1 MIKSINKCMKGCE
14 IPPLVGLIVVLLI
27 SQLAFA
33 LQINPTS
40 ISESLDY
47 GKTKTVSLNVTNDL
61 NETKTLT
68 IYSSDTT
75 IVQVGATS
83 LTLSPYQSAKINI
96 FLIGSKVGQYTTN
109 IYIGDT
115 TIPVSLTISPT
126 STTSAIGDLEPSLTK
141 ARIVVEAN
149 IQSSMLLSFRNKY
162 LEPVELRDIYIEG
175 SITTAEGMKPLGW
188 SGKLKTLEP
197 GEDLTI
203 TILLDTRGVTLG
215 TYPVSLSLIAYKGS
229 EKIVKKVD
237 FEILITPQLQLIK
250 EGTIV
255 IEYLPLKPI
264 PSSLVSVTLKDE
276 SGKIIDGS
284 AKVTVFDLK
293 GNQLSSFDYSAP
305 FKVEADKKYC
315 VKAEAPYRKS
325 SEKCFEV
332 VYKTLYIKLTPEKP
346 APNETVMIQLLDED
360 GNLATSGTIKINNDI
375 YPGSQISLAFEE
387 GNYTIVGEAQGFTS
401 ASKQLEVTYP
411 KAQSKAQVQ
420 QSPFGFFSLV
430 TRTVKHPIFII
441 AVISLIVA
449 TYFYL
454 KKKKKKQIPKER
466 EVKMLL
472 ELPKEK

>member
-1 MIKSINKCMKGCE
+1 MKGCE
-14 IPPLVGLIVVLLI
+14 IPPLVGIITFLVI
-27 SQLAFA
+27 SQLALA
-33 LQINPTS
+33 LQVSPTS

-61 NETKTLT
+61 NETNTLT

-96 FLIGSKVGQYTTN
+96 FLIGSKVGQFSTSVYV
-109 IYIGDT
+109 GDT

-126 STTSAIGDLEPSLTK
+126 TTSVTGDLEPSLTK
-141 ARIVVEAN
+141 ARLVVEAN

-162 LEPVELRDIYIEG
+162 LEPVEVKDVYIEG

-203 TILLDTRGVTLG
+203 TILLDTRGITLG

-237 FEILITPQLQLIK
+237 FEILVTPQLQPTK

-264 PSSLVSVTLKDE
+264 PESLVSVTLKDE
-276 SGKIIDGS
+276 TGKIIDGS
-284 AKVTVFDLK
+284 VKVTVFDLK
-293 GNQLSSFDYSAP
+293 GSQLTSFDYSTP
-305 FKVEADKKYC
+305 FKVEADRKYC
-315 VKAEAPYRKS
+315 IKAEAPYRKS

-332 VYKTLYIKLTPEKP
+332 AYKTLYIKLTPEKP
-346 APNETVMIQLLDED
+346 IPNETVMIQLVDEE
-360 GNLATSGTIKINNDI
+360 GNLATSGKIKVNNDV
-375 YPGSQISLAFEE
+375 YPGSQISLTLEE
-387 GNYTIVGEAQGFTS
+387 GNYTIVGEAQGFTQ
-401 ASKQLEVTYP
+401 ASKQLEVAYP
-411 KAQSKAQVQ
+411 KAQLQTQVQ
-420 QSPFGFFSLV
+420 QSPFTGFFSFQNILTNPLYLAIIVVAIILIASLV
-430 TRTVKHPIFII
+430 KGRGRKKSKHIKILTYGARTE
-441 AVISLIVA
+441 
-449 TYFYL
+449 
-454 KKKKKKQIPKER
+454 KK
-466 EVKMLL
+466 
-472 ELPKEK
+472 